1 MKWQTSDENWET
13 IKSFL
18 PEEWEEKGKELGA
31 LRRQRKVRADELLR
45 VLLIH
50 LADGCSLK
58 EAVARAE
65 QGGISKI
72 SSVALFKR
80 LRNSSDWFRWMAT
93 KLLEKRGVGSKQ
105 PDWLSGYKTKSI
117 DASVV
122 SEPGSTGTDWR
133 LHYSLDIFN
142 LSCDHFVV
150 TRPDVGESFTNYD
163 VNKDDLFIGD
173 RMYGT
178 MKGLWHVKK
187 GGGYFLVRLRHK
199 VFSLRLRDS
208 EKEFKLLAH
217 LKKLKT
223 GEVTEWEV
231 DGWAK
236 GYSAMAIRICAIRK
250 SEESAKA
257 AMKRAQSEMKKK
269 QIIID
274 PEALEMQRYVVLATN
289 LPEEKVSAAQAAY
302 LYRMRWQIEIAFK
315 RLKSIIG
322 LGHLPKV
329 DIESARAWLHGKMF
343 VALLVQAIVDEGR
356 FFSPWGYPLEGI

>member
-1 MKWQTSDENWET
+1 MRWQTGDENWEA

-18 PEEWEEKGKELGA
+18 PIEWEEKGKELGA
-31 LRRQRKVRADELLR
+31 LRRQRKVGADELLR

-80 LRNSSDWFRWMAT
+80 LRNSSDWFRWMAAE
-93 KLLEKRGVGSKQ
+93 LLKRRGVVSKQ

-133 LHYSLDIFN
+133 LHYSLDIFS
-142 LSCDHFVV
+142 LSCDHFIV
-150 TRPDVGESFTNYD
+150 TRPEVGESFTNYY
-163 VNKDDLFIGD
+163 VNPDDLFIGD

-178 MKGLWHVKK
+178 MKGLWHMNK

-199 VFSLRLRDS
+199 AFSLRLRGA

-217 LKKLKT
+217 LKKVKL
-223 GEVTEWEV
+223 GEVKEWDV

-236 GYSAMAIRICAIRK
+236 GYSPMAIRICAVRK
-250 SEESAKA
+250 SEEAAKA
-257 AMKRAQSEMKKK
+257 AMKRAQAEMKKK
-269 QIIID
+269 QATID
-274 PEALEMQRYVVLATN
+274 AETLEIQRYVILATN
-289 LPEEKVSAAQAAY
+289 LPSEKVSAEHAAN

-356 FFSPWGYPLEGI
+356 FFSPWGYPLREI